1 MRAIKGPIV
10 GFVGGIEPWVNLDW
24 VAAGAAQMSDVSFV
38 LVGDIRIPPADLPRG
53 PNIRFLGYQPY
64 SQIPSYI
71 AAFDACIIPFRINH
85 LTAAVNP
92 IKALEY
98 FALGKPVVTSYMPE
112 LESYEPRLVQVR
124 ESDQFVQA
132 LRSVLARD
140 TIADRQARQE
150 IARSRSWRRIAESFL
165 RVVTGEAEETG
176 F

>member
-1 MRAIKGPIV
+1 MPD
-10 GFVGGIEPWVNLDW
+10 VN
-24 VAAGAAQMSDVSFV
+24 FV
-38 LVGDIRIPPADLPRG
+38 LVNDIRIPPADLPRR

-71 AAFDACIIPFRINH
+71 AAFDACIIPFHINH

-98 FALGKPVVTSYMPE
+98 FALGKPVVTSYMRE
-112 LESYEPRLVQVR
+112 LEYCEPRIVQVR

-132 LRSVLARD
+132 LRRVLTHD
-140 TIADRQARQE
+140 TAADRRARQE
-150 IARSRSWRRIAESFL
+150 IARGRSWRRIAQSFL
-165 RVVTGEAEETG
+165 RVVTGEARETG